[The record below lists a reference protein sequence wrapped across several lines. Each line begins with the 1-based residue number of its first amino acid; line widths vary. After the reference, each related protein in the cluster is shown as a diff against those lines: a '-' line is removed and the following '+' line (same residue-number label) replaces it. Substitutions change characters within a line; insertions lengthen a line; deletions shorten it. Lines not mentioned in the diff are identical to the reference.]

1 VRPEAVCKWVGTMGG
16 STWVQN
22 QIQLGIEGEL
32 LVFQRPNSP
41 NFYMRVW
48 IAKESKYYQKS
59 LKTKS
64 QYEAI
69 ERAKVEYKL
78 LQQKVSKEEKVFTIT
93 LEEAVEGF
101 AKSEEQRE
109 RRGVLKN
116 STMVRRTRYIKNIF
130 APHFGYDRKVNDIS
144 DKEMIAYIDMRLKK
158 FKNKS
163 TLIQELSIIRQFYN
177 TYLIKNGYVFKIP
190 EIPEV
195 KARVGERAKREDTF
209 NIREWEKLYV
219 FMREWV
225 KPQNISKTRRA
236 VKLYGKKENTE
247 KLMNDWEYQMEIH
260 RRIVIRELIL
270 IAANTGLRLPSE
282 ILSLKWGDIKLKL
295 GKFSGLYG
303 VDKEREELIAVIKV
317 GKENKTG
324 ARLVQGFAG
333 KYFKR
338 LNEYYTS
345 ALGRKPQDNE
355 PVFMELFGRL
365 KFSKLSREALY
376 RIWGELMRDCGLKRI
391 KFELY
396 HLRHFYITQ
405 SILNGVDILLI
416 SKNCGNSI
424 STISTHYE
432 HIDMEQ
438 HNARLLKR
446 RNTKKELENEVE
458 F

>member
-1 VRPEAVCKWVGTMGG
+1 MGG

-48 IAKESKYYQKS
+48 IAKESKYFQKS

-69 ERAKVEYKL
+69 ERAKAEYKAL
-78 LQQKVSKEEKVFTIT
+78 TQKVAKDEKVFTIT
-93 LEEAVEGF
+93 LGEAIEGF
-101 AKSEEQRE
+101 TKSEEQRE
-109 RRGVLKN
+109 RRGVLKQ
-116 STMVRRTRYIKNIF
+116 STRMRRTRYIKNIF
-130 APHFGYDRKVNDIS
+130 APYFGLDRKVNDIS
-144 DKEMIAYIDMRLKK
+144 DKEMIEYVDMRLKR
-158 FKNKS
+158 FKKKS
-163 TLIQELSIIRQFYN
+163 GLIQELSIIRQFY
-177 TYLIKNGYVFKIP
+177 TSYLIKNGYVFKIP
-190 EIPEV
+190 EIPEI
-195 KARVGERAKREDTF
+195 KARVGERSKREDTF
-209 NIREWEKLYV
+209 SIKEWEKLFT

-225 KPQNISKTRRA
+225 KPQNVSRTRIP
-236 VKLYGKKENTE
+236 VKVYGKKDNSK

-282 ILSLKWGDIKLKL
+282 ILSLKWGDIKIKK
-295 GKFSGLYG
+295 GTFTGLYG
-303 VDKEREELIAVIKV
+303 SDKEREELIAVIKV
-317 GKENKTG
+317 GADNKTG

-333 KYFKR
+333 TYFKR

-345 ALGRKPQDNE
+345 ALGRKPYENE
-355 PVFMELFGRL
+355 PVFMELYGRL
-365 KFSKLSREALY
+365 KFGKLSREALY
-376 RIWGELMRDCGLKRI
+376 RIWCELIRDCGLKRL

-424 STISTHYE
+424 NTISQFYE
-432 HIDMEQ
+432 HVDMEK
-438 HNARLLKR
+438 NNERLLKR
-446 RNTKKELENEVE
+446 RNVRKELEDEVE
-458 F
+458 L

>member
-1 VRPEAVCKWVGTMGG
+1 MGG

-48 IAKESKYYQKS
+48 IAKEGKYFQKS

-64 QYEAI
+64 QYEAV
-69 ERAKVEYKL
+69 ERAKAEYKTL
-78 LQQKVSKEEKVFTIT
+78 SQKIAKDEKVFTIT
-93 LEEAVEGF
+93 FREAVDGF
-101 AKSEEQRE
+101 TKSEEQRE

-116 STMVRRTRYIKNIF
+116 STRVRRTTYIKNIF
-130 APHFGYDRKVNDIS
+130 ATHFGMDRKVNDIT
-144 DKEMIAYIDMRLKK
+144 DKEMIEYVDMRLRRFKK
-158 FKNKS
+158 KS
-163 TLIQELSIIRQFYN
+163 SLIQELSIIRQFYN
-177 TYLIKNGYVFKIP
+177 SYLIKNGYVFKIP
-190 EIPEV
+190 EIPEI
-195 KARVGERAKREDTF
+195 KARFGERSKRDDTF
-209 NIREWEKLYV
+209 TIKEWEKLYTY
-219 FMREWV
+219 MREWV
-225 KPQNISKTRRA
+225 KPEKVSKTRIP
-236 VKLYGKKENTE
+236 VKVYGKKENIKKE
-247 KLMNDWEYQMEIH
+247 MNGWEYQMEIH
-260 RRIVIRELIL
+260 RRIIIRELIL

-282 ILSLKWGDIKLKL
+282 ILSLKWGDIKLKK
-295 GKFSGLYG
+295 GTFKGLYG
-303 VDKEREELIAVIKV
+303 SEKEKEELIAVIKV
-317 GKENKTG
+317 GADNKTG

-345 ALGRKPQDNE
+345 VLGRKPEDNE

-365 KFSKLSREALY
+365 KFGKLSREALY
-376 RIWGELMRDCGLKRI
+376 RIWTELIRDTGLKRM

-424 STISTHYE
+424 NTISQFYE
-432 HIDMEQ
+432 HVDMEK
-438 HNARLLKR
+438 NNERLLKR
-446 RNTKKELENEVE
+446 RNVKKEMEDEVE